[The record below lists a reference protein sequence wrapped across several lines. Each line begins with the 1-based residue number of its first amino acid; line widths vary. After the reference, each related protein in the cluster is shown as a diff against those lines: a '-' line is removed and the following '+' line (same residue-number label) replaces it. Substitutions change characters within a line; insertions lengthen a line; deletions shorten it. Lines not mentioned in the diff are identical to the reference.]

1 MKTLNNIYRSL
12 KLKRVLI
19 LMLVFI
25 LQFSLIGSSFRLSYA
40 ESIKLTDVDRSHW
53 SYKIL
58 ETMVNEGIIP
68 NSDKFG
74 IGDQVTESGL
84 TAVLN
89 KIIKNDDYILIFDE
103 DHKLT
108 RREALT
114 VIFNW
119 LSLVKNS
126 NQLGELKSPFV
137 DGLEKDTI
145 LNLSSRFGW
154 ISVNASKTYRP
165 NQLIKKEEAMALL
178 YNVKQSLDTSLSMLH
193 SYYAISSYAQAD
205 LSKQLDSL
213 SFGWARLEF
222 DKNKENVI
230 LNMTSSNS
238 NEYRVPNGYSSALES
253 TNHETMS
260 KQLMIFVKDENTI
273 DAVSGKSVSLAE
285 AIIKSPELTSK
296 VIDSIMDATTQN
308 AYKIPFQ
315 GVLIDFEGLK
325 GTENASLYNSFV
337 KKLSEKLKL
346 QNLTLY
352 IAVHPERGDTL
363 SYFDGY
369 DFKTLGEYADYII
382 LMAHDYYAKKLSTTE
397 MQLGFTVTPLSP
409 INEVFYALNAITDPN
424 SGVSDP
430 QKVLLQFSFDTAQWK
445 VENNQIINS
454 TPYHPTYDTIADKID
469 SGASVKYSTTLQ
481 STYIE
486 FFDNNIKNIIW
497 YEDERSIQAKIDV
510 AKYFGIGGI
519 SLWRLGTIPEFES
532 ETNIYLNVWSQILS
546 NFKAK

>member
-1 MKTLNNIYRSL
+1 
-12 KLKRVLI
+12 
-19 LMLVFI
+19 MLVFL

-40 ESIKLTDVDRSHW
+40 ETIKLTDVDRSHW

-74 IGDQVTESGL
+74 LGDQVTESNL
-84 TAVLN
+84 IAVLD
-89 KIIKNDDYILIFDE
+89 KIIKNDNYVLIFE
-103 DHKLT
+103 VGHKLT
-108 RREALT
+108 RKEALT

-119 LSLVKNS
+119 LSIGKIS
-126 NQLGELKSPFV
+126 NQLGELKSPFI

-178 YNVKQSLDTSLSMLH
+178 YNVNKSLDSSLSMLH
-193 SYYAISSYAQAD
+193 SYYAISSYSQVD

-238 NEYRVPNGYSSALES
+238 NEYRVPTGYSSALES
-253 TNHETMS
+253 TNHENLT
-260 KQLMIFVKDENTI
+260 KQLMIFVKDENSI
-273 DAVSGKSVSLAE
+273 DPTTGKSVSLAE
-285 AIIKSPELTSK
+285 SILKSTELSSK
-296 VIDSIMDATTQN
+296 VIASIIDAVTQN

-325 GTENASLYNSFV
+325 GKENATLYNNFV
-337 KKLSEKLKL
+337 KMLNEKLEPL
-346 QNLTLY
+346 NLTLY
-352 IAVHPERGDTL
+352 IAVHPERVDTL

-369 DFKTLGEYADYII
+369 DFKTLGEYADYMI

-409 INEVFYALNAITDPN
+409 INEVYYALNAITDPK

-430 QKVLLQFSFDTAQWK
+430 KKVLLQFSFDTAQWK
-445 VENNQIINS
+445 LDNNQIINS
-454 TPYHPTYDTIADKID
+454 TPYHPTYSTIADKID
-469 SGASVKYSTTLQ
+469 SGASIKYSEALQ
-481 STYIE
+481 SSYIE
-486 FFDNNIKNIIW
+486 FFDNTVKNIIW
-497 YEDERSIQAKIDV
+497 YEDERSIQAKIDI

-532 ETNIYLNVWSQILS
+532 ETNIYMNVWSKILS

>member
-19 LMLVFI
+19 LMLVFL

-40 ESIKLTDVDRSHW
+40 ETIKLTDVDRSHW

-74 IGDQVTESGL
+74 LGDQVTESNL
-84 TAVLN
+84 IAVLD
-89 KIIKNDDYILIFDE
+89 KIIKNDNYVLIFE
-103 DHKLT
+103 VGHKLT
-108 RREALT
+108 RKEALT

-119 LSLVKNS
+119 LSIGKIS
-126 NQLGELKSPFV
+126 NQLGELKSPFI

-178 YNVKQSLDTSLSMLH
+178 YNVNKSLDSSLSMLH
-193 SYYAISSYAQAD
+193 SYYAISSYSQVD

-238 NEYRVPNGYSSALES
+238 NEYRVPTGYSSALES
-253 TNHETMS
+253 TNHENLT
-260 KQLMIFVKDENTI
+260 KQLMIFVKDENSI
-273 DAVSGKSVSLAE
+273 DPTTGKSVSLAE
-285 AIIKSPELTSK
+285 SILKSTELSSK
-296 VIDSIMDATTQN
+296 VIASIIDAVTQN

-325 GTENASLYNSFV
+325 GKENATLYNNFV
-337 KKLSEKLKL
+337 KMLNEKLEPL
-346 QNLTLY
+346 NLTLY
-352 IAVHPERGDTL
+352 IAVHPERVDTL

-369 DFKTLGEYADYII
+369 DFKTLGEYADYMI

-409 INEVFYALNAITDPN
+409 INEVYYALNAITDPK

-430 QKVLLQFSFDTAQWK
+430 KKVLLQFSFDTAQWK
-445 VENNQIINS
+445 LDNNQIINS
-454 TPYHPTYDTIADKID
+454 TPYHPTYSTIADKID
-469 SGASVKYSTTLQ
+469 SGASIKYSEALQ
-481 STYIE
+481 SSYIE
-486 FFDNNIKNIIW
+486 FFDNTVKNIIW
-497 YEDERSIQAKIDV
+497 YEDERSIQAKIDI

-532 ETNIYLNVWSQILS
+532 ETNIYMNVWSKILS